1 MGGQGPAAGAGR
13 EVFMHRTSRSCPRI
27 ARFAHER
34 RRHPTFSEAKLWS
47 RLKGSQL
54 GAGFRREYV
63 VGRFIVDLCAPS
75 RRLAVEVDGLY
86 HARFAARDA
95 RRDRAL
101 KRAGWR
107 VLRIDAELVVRDID
121 AAVALVRQALG

>member
-1 MGGQGPAAGAGR
+1 
-13 EVFMHRTSRSCPRI
+13 MHRKSRSCPRI

-54 GAGFRREYV
+54 GVGFRREFV

-75 RRLAVEVDGLY
+75 RRLAVEVDGGY
-86 HARFAARDA
+86 HARVAARDA

-101 KRAGWR
+101 VRAGWR
-107 VLRIDAELVVRDID
+107 VVRVDAELVVSDID
-121 AAVALVRQALG
+121 AAVQVVRRALG